1 MAGDVRLEPCPWC
14 KCRPRLQ
21 LTDEEG
27 NFRGESYLE
36 NPYSGVGYV
45 IVHTESPTCPIA
57 TCGVE
62 FVGGMVYDT
71 EEEAIKTWNS
81 WKKS

>member
-1 MAGDVRLEPCPWC
+1 MDEDVRFEPCPWC
-14 KCRPRLQ
+14 KHRPRLQ

-27 NFRGESYLE
+27 NFRDKSYLS
-36 NPYSGVGYV
+36 YSGVGYV
-45 IVHTESPTCPIA
+45 IVHTESQNCPIA
-57 TCGVE
+57 TQDDG
-62 FVGGMVYDT
+62 FVGNTIYDT

>member
-1 MAGDVRLEPCPWC
+1 MGDVRLETCPWC
-14 KCRPRLQ
+14 EHRPRLQ

-27 NFRGESYLE
+27 NFRGKSYLE
-36 NPYSGVGYV
+36 NPYSGIGYV
-45 IVHTESPTCPIA
+45 IVHTESLTCPIA
-57 TCGVE
+57 TYGAE
-62 FVGGMVYDT
+62 FVGGRIYDT